1 MRTNSLLKKGLVAG
15 IIVLLGMNIPPLTS
29 GSLLR
34 NTNVKEKLNPGSLSD
49 SRGFNV
55 SITGTMGEKGW
66 YVSNVVI
73 TFTADN
79 GSGGVPIYY
88 KLHAEDL
95 WSEIPSSP
103 ITVSTDGYYDLWVEC
118 VDSEGQWYVYGPYP
132 FKIDKTAPTIIEF
145 TCRPLK
151 CCKTKWLLNATVAD
165 ATSGVAL
172 VEFYIDD
179 FLVGNATAFPYTFIF
194 KGKGKKADAIVYDHA
209 GNSAM
214 TIQVSQ
220 YIPTLNN
227 LQILT
232 LFIIQLFQQMIE
244 QYNQLKR

>member
-1 MRTNSLLKKGLVAG
+1 MRTNSLLKKGLVVG
-15 IIVLLGMNIPPLTS
+15 IIVLLGVNILPLTS
-29 GSLLR
+29 GSLSEK
-34 NTNVKEKLNPGSLSD
+34 TNVKEKLNPGSLSD

-55 SITGTMGEKGW
+55 SITGTTGKNGW

-88 KLHAEDL
+88 KLHTEDP
-95 WSEIPSSP
+95 WIEIPSSP
-103 ITVSTDGYYDLWVEC
+103 ITVSTDGYYELWVEC

-132 FKIDKTAPTIIEF
+132 FKIDKTVPAIIEF
-145 TCRPLK
+145 TCRPLN

-179 FLVGNATAFPYTFIF
+179 FLVGNATAFPYTYVYE
-194 KGKGKKADAIVYDHA
+194 GKGKKADAIVYDNA

-220 YIPTLNN
+220 FIPALNN
-227 LQILT
+227 LQILI